1 MRKKQEKSVTKFSRR
16 DFIVGAGA
24 VILAGALSGCKPD
37 VITSTVTSTKTATQV
52 NTSTISNISTITQ
65 TVTSNI
71 TKTNTITSTSTV
83 TGTVTERSAFT
94 VVDMGGRTVEI
105 PGVIKKIATFGANGV
120 LNTMVETLG
129 CGAKIANQMRSNF
142 TKTDKWKYQFVFAP
156 QLNDCPVLETT
167 EIDME
172 AVLQLNPDICLCM
185 TLATA
190 IQLEEKGLAALYLE
204 WQTLADVE
212 PCITLLG
219 RVFGKE
225 DIAADYMDYFNNK
238 VAEAGSLTAGIAEQ
252 DRKKVL
258 YGGITSYS
266 QPHAIAEWWIYQA
279 GGYSVTSDGR
289 NVEEIT
295 HPSYT
300 LEDILMWNPDVMV
313 TTETAMADELR
324 AMDTL
329 KDVNAIKNNEIY
341 YIPTVA
347 HVWGNRTPEQPLTI
361 FWMMN
366 KLYPD
371 IMSIDTLK
379 EEIRYFY
386 SHFFLT
392 ELTDA
397 QITEIIG

>member
-1 MRKKQEKSVTKFSRR
+1 MGKEQKKQISRVSRR
-16 DFIVGAGA
+16 EFMAGAGA
-24 VILAGALSGCKPD
+24 LVLTGVLSGCKPD
-37 VITSTVTSTKTATQV
+37 VITTTVNSTKTVTHNETQR
-52 NTSTISNISTITQ
+52 ITQ
-65 TVTSNI
+65 TVTSYI
-71 TKTNTITSTSTV
+71 TTTQTVSERSSFTV
-83 TGTVTERSAFT
+83 T
-94 VVDMGGRTVEI
+94 DMAGRTVEI
-105 PGVIKKIATFGANGV
+105 PGVINKIATFGANGV
-120 LNTMVETLG
+120 LNTMVETMG
-129 CGAKIANQMRSNF
+129 CGAKIANQMRANF

-156 QLNDCPVLETT
+156 QLNDCPVLETGS
-167 EIDME
+167 EIDIE

-185 TLATA
+185 SLATA
-190 IQLEEKGLAALYLE
+190 TLLEAKGLAVIYLE
-204 WQTLADVE
+204 WQTLANVE

-238 VAEAGSLTAGIAEQ
+238 VAQAGSLTAGIAEQ

-258 YGGITSYS
+258 YGGITSYT

-279 GGYSVTSDGR
+279 GGYSVTSEGR
-289 NVEEIT
+289 NVEEVT

-313 TTETAMADELR
+313 TTDTAMAGELR

-347 HVWGNRTPEQPLTI
+347 HVWGNRTTEQPLTI

-366 KLYPD
+366 KLYPE
-371 IMSIDTLK
+371 IMPLDTLR